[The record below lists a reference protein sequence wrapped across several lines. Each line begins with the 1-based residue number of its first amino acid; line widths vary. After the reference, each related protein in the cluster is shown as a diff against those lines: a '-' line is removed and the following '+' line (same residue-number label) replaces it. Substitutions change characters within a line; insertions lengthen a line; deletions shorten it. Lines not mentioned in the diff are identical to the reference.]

1 MWVACRGL
9 RGGLGGWAPRGAV
22 SVFGGFGLVVG
33 VGGGSGALSVLGGF
47 IAQSICKC
55 VVRKLIL
62 YLVYTE
68 FIILEIKSHFTCG
81 ELNLF

>member
-33 VGGGSGALSVLGGF
+33 VGGGEGGAISAWR
-47 IAQSICKC
+47 IHCSIHLQMCS
-55 VVRKLIL
+55 
-62 YLVYTE
+62 T
-68 FIILEIKSHFTCG
+68 
-81 ELNLF
+81 

>member
-22 SVFGGFGLVVG
+22 SVFGGFGLVVR
-33 VGGGSGALSVLGGF
+33 GGERGALSVLGGF

-62 YLVYTE
+62 YLV
-68 FIILEIKSHFTCG
+68 H
-81 ELNLF
+81 

>member
-33 VGGGSGALSVLGGF
+33 VGGGGGVGRY
-47 IAQSICKC
+47 QC
-55 VVRKLIL
+55 
-62 YLVYTE
+62 
-68 FIILEIKSHFTCG
+68 LEDSL
-81 ELNLF
+81 LNPSANV

>member
-33 VGGGSGALSVLGGF
+33 VGGGGWGAISDWR
-47 IAQSICKC
+47 IHCSIHLQMCS
-55 VVRKLIL
+55 
-62 YLVYTE
+62 T
-68 FIILEIKSHFTCG
+68 
-81 ELNLF
+81 